1 MDGFLLARAGVV
13 LRATG
18 TAERFTDA
26 HAAAAALQS
35 AAVPRVVGA
44 LPFDPARPAAL
55 CVPRTWTQHSGP
67 LAVAAP
73 PALPAARVVHE
84 TPSRAEHVV
93 RVRKLLE
100 LLDETE
106 LRKVVAARSVQLVAD
121 APIDPEVLLA
131 HLLTH
136 HRTANGFAVDLTHA
150 LGRAATLVGASPE
163 LLVARRGARISL
175 RPMAGTAPRRSD
187 PAIDRAVA
195 DELLDSPKNR
205 AEHAFVI
212 EWIRERLAPV
222 CAEPTVPA
230 QPELVGTP
238 EVWHLVT
245 PIHGVLR
252 EPATTSLDLALLL
265 HPTPAVCGTPTPAA
279 LATILELEEEREFYG
294 GAVGWCDERG
304 DGDWIV
310 AIRCA
315 EIAGDGLSATA
326 WAGGGIVAGS
336 DPQAELDET
345 TSKLRTLLGALGAVP
360 LVIP

>member
-1 MDGFLLARAGVV
+1 MDGFLLARAGTV

-18 TAERFTDA
+18 AGERFTDPR
-26 HAAAAALQS
+26 AAATAIATGAA
-35 AAVPRVVGA
+35 PRIVGA
-44 LPFDPARPAAL
+44 LPFDPDRPAAL
-55 CVPRTWTQHSGP
+55 AVPRTWTRRSGP
-67 LAVAAP
+67 LVTGPP

-84 TPSRAEHVV
+84 TPSRAEHVA

-131 HLLTH
+131 HLLTR
-136 HRTANGFAVDLTHA
+136 HRSANGFAVDLTPA

-163 LLVARRGARISL
+163 LLVSRRGAQISL
-175 RPMAGTAPRRSD
+175 RPMAGTAPRHHD
-187 PAIDRAVA
+187 PVTDRGIA
-195 DELLDSPKNR
+195 DELLGSPKNR

-212 EWIRERLAPV
+212 EWIRERLTPV
-222 CAEPTVPA
+222 CAELTVPA
-230 QPELVGTP
+230 DPELVGTP
-238 EVWHLVT
+238 EVWHLAT

-252 EPATTSLDLALLL
+252 DPSTTALELALLL
-265 HPTPAVCGTPTPAA
+265 HPTPAVCGTPTLAA
-279 LATILELEEEREFYG
+279 LATILELEEDRAFYG
-294 GAVGWCDERG
+294 GTVGWCDEHG

-315 EIAGDGLSATA
+315 EIAGDGVSATA

-345 TSKLRTLLGALGAVP
+345 TSKLRTLLGALGAAA